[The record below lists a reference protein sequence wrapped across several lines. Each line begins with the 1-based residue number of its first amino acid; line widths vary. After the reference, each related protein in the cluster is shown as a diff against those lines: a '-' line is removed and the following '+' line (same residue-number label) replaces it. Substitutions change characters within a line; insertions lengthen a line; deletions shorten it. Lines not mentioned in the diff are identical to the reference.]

1 MEPTGGFALRA
12 SLRTKLLAA
21 FLVIEALLVSVGII
35 GLLALRQ
42 ADRHANQIVALQH
55 KIEAYRQVQHDTLRQ
70 LYGVSAALA
79 SPNETT
85 LASALRQINQF
96 GYDLDRV
103 SFVAK
108 DEVALLDRV
117 RKEYARF
124 ITVVSHV
131 VDLIHNGRVAEAKQS
146 ELAEV
151 GPLADKL
158 ERLTNQLVNR
168 AEADMVAGIDAS
180 RQTYAKSQI
189 LVAAVALASFVLTLV
204 LGHAISRSVINPV
217 GVIHNGLNRIAAG
230 DFSQRIEVPN
240 RDELGEL
247 AAHVNSTCEELQQ
260 LYRSLEETSRHKSQ
274 FLANMSHELRTP
286 LNAILGFSELL
297 LDGIYGEPSE
307 KMRSALEG
315 IQRNGRHLLGLIN
328 DVLDLS
334 KIEAGQLRLSLAD
347 YSVEELVSGV
357 YTSVESL
364 AADKNLG
371 LRI

>member
-1 MEPTGGFALRA
+1 M
-12 SLRTKLLAA
+12 A
-21 FLVIEALLVSVGII
+21 FLVIEMLLVSVGVI
-35 GLLALRQ
+35 GLLSLRE
-42 ADRHANQIVALQH
+42 ADQQANQVVALQH

-70 LYGVSAALA
+70 LYGVSSALA
-79 SPNETT
+79 FPNETT
-85 LASALRQINQF
+85 LAGALRQINQF

-108 DEVALLDRV
+108 DEVALLNQV
-117 RKEYARF
+117 REEYARF
-124 ITVVSHV
+124 IAVVSHV
-131 VDLIHNGRVAEAKQS
+131 IDLIRNGRAAEAKQS
-146 ELAEV
+146 ELAL

-204 LGHAISRSVINPV
+204 LGHAISRSVIEPV
-217 GVIHNGLNRIAAG
+217 RIIHDGLNRIAAG
-230 DFSQRIEVPN
+230 DFTQRIEVPN

-260 LYRSLEETSRHKSQ
+260 LYRSLEEASRHKSQ

-297 LDGIYGEPSE
+297 LDGIYGDPPD
-307 KMRSALEG
+307 KMRSRRRTHPAERQTSARAH
-315 IQRNGRHLLGLIN
+315 QRRP
-328 DVLDLS
+328 
-334 KIEAGQLRLSLAD
+334 RSLQD
-347 YSVEELVSGV
+347 
-357 YTSVESL
+357 
-364 AADKNLG
+364 
-371 LRI
+371 